1 MGLVAIAMM
10 AGATGTTTVRVTG
23 IGIGIGIGTAI
34 VEAGGTAAADS
45 IAPTLRD
52 LRRLTDAKTATPC
65 KTVFANHTGATK
77 GIIVR
82 AISPPLAI
90 RPSDAALGSRTF
102 HAGYPR
108 FANQCLRLGRLGA
121 IGDGF
126 YRLSSSRYVCA
137 RLQAQ
142 LEDQQRLDDD

>member
-1 MGLVAIAMM
+1 MDLVAIAMM

-23 IGIGIGIGTAI
+23 IGIGIGTGI
-34 VEAGGTAAADS
+34 VEAGGTADS

-52 LRRLTDAKTATPC
+52 LRRLTDAKMATPY
-65 KTVFANHTGATK
+65 KTVSANHTGATK

-108 FANQCLRLGRLGA
+108 LANQMPSTGRLGA

-137 RLQAQ
+137 RGPYLQAQ

>member
-1 MGLVAIAMM
+1 MDLVAIAMM

-23 IGIGIGIGTAI
+23 IGIGIGTGIA
-34 VEAGGTAAADS
+34 EAGGTADS

-52 LRRLTDAKTATPC
+52 LRRLTDAKTATPY
-65 KTVFANHTGATK
+65 KTVSANHTGATK

-90 RPSDAALGSRTF
+90 RPSGAALGSRTF

-108 FANQCLRLGRLGA
+108 LANQNAFDRGGW
-121 IGDGF
+121 
-126 YRLSSSRYVCA
+126 A
-137 RLQAQ
+137 RLEMGSKGYQIQGSLCAWPLFAGAMEYKPQ
-142 LEDQQRLDDD
+142 LA

>member
-1 MGLVAIAMM
+1 MDLVAIAMM

-23 IGIGIGIGTAI
+23 IGIGIGTGIA
-34 VEAGGTAAADS
+34 EAGGTADS

-52 LRRLTDAKTATPC
+52 LRRLTDAKTATPY
-65 KTVFANHTGATK
+65 KTVSANHTGATK
-77 GIIVR
+77 GIVVR

-108 FANQCLRLGRLGA
+108 LANQDVFKLGRLGA

-126 YRLSSSRYVCA
+126 HRLSSSRYVCA
-137 RLQAQ
+137 RGPYLQAQ
-142 LEDQQRLDDD
+142 WNTSPN

>member
-23 IGIGIGIGTAI
+23 IGIGIGTGI
-34 VEAGGTAAADS
+34 VEAGGTADS

-52 LRRLTDAKTATPC
+52 LRRLTDAKMATPY
-65 KTVFANHTGATK
+65 KTVSANHTGATK

-108 FANQCLRLGRLGA
+108 LANQMPSTGAVGRDWRWVLQTIKFKVRLCAWPLFAGA
-121 IGDGF
+121 IG
-126 YRLSSSRYVCA
+126 RSTATR
-137 RLQAQ
+137 
-142 LEDQQRLDDD
+142 